1 MREDKRLLQRCFG
14 APVTCGGVEVHNGDI
29 VPGDCDGVVVV
40 PQVHEDEVLEKAIQ
54 KLEKEQHIVEQLLA
68 GKTTLEIYGFHK
80 LIVKPENL

>member
-29 VPGDCDGVVVV
+29 
-40 PQVHEDEVLEKAIQ
+40 EVLEKAIQ